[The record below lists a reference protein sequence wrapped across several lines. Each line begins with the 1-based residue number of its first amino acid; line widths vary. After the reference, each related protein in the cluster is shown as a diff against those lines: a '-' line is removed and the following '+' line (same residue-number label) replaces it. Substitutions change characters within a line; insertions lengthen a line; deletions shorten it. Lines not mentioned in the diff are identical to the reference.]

1 MAFILIPTKGE
12 DITINAWNWRPTL
25 EFLRSENVLTDQ
37 DCERLAREGGDSRV
51 DADLACCIAAAIE
64 SKLSTMKPGDRIR
77 ADLTVTDA
85 PKISQVFAP
94 DSKPEDIDVVNLYS
108 ATYDWLVKFKDF
120 CRSSQ
125 GFEVA

>member
-1 MAFILIPTKGE
+1 MAFILIPNKGE
-12 DITINAWNWRPTL
+12 DVMINAWNWRPTL
-25 EFLRSENVLTDQ
+25 EFLRSENVITDQ
-37 DCERLAREGGDSRV
+37 DCELLALNGCGSCV
-51 DADLACCIAAAIE
+51 DADLACRMAAAIE

-85 PKISQVFAP
+85 PKIPQVFAP

-120 CRSSQ
+120 CRSSG
-125 GFEVA
+125 GFKVS